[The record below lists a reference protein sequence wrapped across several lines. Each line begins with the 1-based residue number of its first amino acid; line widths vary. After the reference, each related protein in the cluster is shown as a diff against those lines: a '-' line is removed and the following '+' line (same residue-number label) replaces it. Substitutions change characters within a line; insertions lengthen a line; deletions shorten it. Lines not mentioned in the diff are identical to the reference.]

1 MGRAWAVFLPG
12 AMRDFVN
19 TKPSTPTPMTT
30 ALLGFLSRA
39 FLVIGGIALGLLVLL
54 ASANVAAR
62 LLGLPFAGAYEVV
75 AFLGA
80 LVTASALAYTQLR
93 RDHIMVDIITC
104 RYPPLLKRAVD
115 AVSDLLALVLFG
127 ILTWQVWRW
136 GDKIRLAGERS
147 ETLQLSFHPFIYGV
161 AVGFGLLTL
170 VLALQMV
177 QALRGGGPK
186 PADASG
192 RHS

>member
-177 QALRGGGPK
+177 QALRGGGRTV
-186 PADASG
+186 ATA
-192 RHS
+192 RC

>member
-1 MGRAWAVFLPG
+1 
-12 AMRDFVN
+12 
-19 TKPSTPTPMTT
+19 MTT
-30 ALLGFLSRA
+30 VLLGHLSRA

-54 ASANVAAR
+54 ATANVAAR

-104 RYPPLLKRAVD
+104 RYPPLLKRAMD

-127 ILTWQVWRW
+127 ILTWQVWLW

>member
-1 MGRAWAVFLPG
+1 M
-12 AMRDFVN
+12 N
-19 TKPSTPTPMTT
+19 TEPSPPI
-30 ALLGFLSRA
+30 AAELLDYLSRA
-39 FLVIGGIALGLLVLL
+39 FMVIGGIALGLLVLL
-54 ASANVAAR
+54 ATANVAAR

-104 RYPPLLKRAVD
+104 RYPPLIKRGVD
-115 AVSDLLALVLFG
+115 ALSDLLALSLFG
-127 ILTWQVWRW
+127 ILTWQVWMW

-177 QALRGGGPK
+177 QALVGGERQK
-186 PADASG
+186 APAGGTDS
-192 RHS
+192 